1 MRRLLPFVT
10 ISCLAV
16 VGVALRA
23 QESSR
28 AKTAAASTPAPVVSG
43 TAAARRPVPAH
54 PPAPIINESSVKG
67 FTATVRPFLSEY
79 CFGCHGNK
87 GEAKNGLNLQSFES
101 AETLISQRNHWED
114 VIGMLRRSEMP
125 PLEEE
130 QPEEPRRQAV
140 ATWLER
146 ELARIDRV
154 TPPDP
159 GRVTARRLNRNEYNN
174 TIRDLL
180 GVEMRPADDFP
191 QDDAGYGFDNIAD
204 VLSLS
209 PVLME
214 KYLSTADSVARV
226 ALFGPP
232 TLKPTLTR
240 LRSEGRR
247 AGDARTFPLDYDV
260 TGLSMPNAFHAVHRV
275 PVEGE
280 YMIKVFLGGVRPAHS
295 DPISLSLWVDDREVR
310 TIVHDQEKYGRFD
323 LDRQDFGGQTA
334 EFRVPLTAG
343 EHRIAV
349 AIPRIF
355 EGLPARLHGPNPSTR
370 PDPPREFTPPATA
383 TPERVA
389 VLKKNFEAATVELEK
404 IPFNGVRVGNL
415 EVGGPYSQTT
425 APSAESR
432 ARIYVCGH
440 LDGQHQ
446 PACTRRIITNLAQR
460 AFRRP
465 VSAREI
471 EQYVGLVKE
480 AQQEEQSFDEGL
492 AVGISALLV
501 SPDFLFRIERD
512 QPLGPTR
519 HVASDHP
526 ARARGA
532 HVVLHLGEHAG
543 REPAAGGRC
552 RDAAQS
558 RGAGVAGPPHAAGS
572 AVARPGRAFRRTV
585 AAVPRARIGHARSR
599 ALPRLRGLSPPVD
612 APRNGVVRRARHPRG
627 PQHSRLH
634 RRPLHLRQ
642 RTAGEALRHPG
653 RCPGR
658 SSGAST

>member
-1 MRRLLPFVT
+1 MRRLLLFIT
-10 ISCLAV
+10 IGCFAV

-28 AKTAAASTPAPVVSG
+28 ARTASASAPAPVVSG

-67 FTATVRPFLSEY
+67 FTATVQPFLSEY

-140 ATWLER
+140 AAWLER

-214 KYLSTADSVARV
+214 KYLSTADNVARV

-404 IPFNGVRVGNL
+404 IPFNGVRVGNSRWAVPTRRPQRL
-415 EVGGPYSQTT
+415 RPRAGRGSSSAAIWTASTSRPVRGGSSPTWRS
-425 APSAESR
+425 APS
-432 ARIYVCGH
+432 
-440 LDGQHQ
+440 
-446 PACTRRIITNLAQR
+446 
-460 AFRRP
+460 
-465 VSAREI
+465 
-471 EQYVGLVKE
+471 
-480 AQQEEQSFDEGL
+480 
-492 AVGISALLV
+492 
-501 SPDFLFRIERD
+501 
-512 QPLGPTR
+512 
-519 HVASDHP
+519 
-526 ARARGA
+526 
-532 HVVLHLGEHAG
+532 
-543 REPAAGGRC
+543 GGRC
-552 RDAAQS
+552 R
-558 RGAGVAGPPHAAGS
+558 P
-572 AVARPGRAFRRTV
+572 
-585 AAVPRARIGHARSR
+585 ARS
-599 ALPRLRGLSPPVD
+599 
-612 APRNGVVRRARHPRG
+612 
-627 PQHSRLH
+627 
-634 RRPLHLRQ
+634 
-642 RTAGEALRHPG
+642 
-653 RCPGR
+653 
-658 SSGAST
+658 SSTSAS